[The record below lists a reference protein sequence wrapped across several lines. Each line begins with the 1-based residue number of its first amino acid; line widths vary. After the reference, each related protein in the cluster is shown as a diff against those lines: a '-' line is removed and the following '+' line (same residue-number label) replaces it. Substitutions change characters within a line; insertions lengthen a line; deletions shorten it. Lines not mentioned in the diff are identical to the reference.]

1 MAAPL
6 FVANVA
12 TPAPEDDPH
21 AENEMQ
27 PARIRNAALRVLR
40 RGTSRALPLAEL
52 SRILADEECIT
63 ISPDALAD
71 SLRVDSGIALLERPD
86 PIEALPLAVHE
97 TGAAYREA
105 LKGTSGCWAVVDTGE
120 RPFADEPDTF
130 ELLAAPLLRLWREA
144 EDDRHL
150 RQEVSTALGGLYA
163 MISTLDDAS
172 YDAAIDHALT
182 GDGTA
187 RET

>member
-1 MAAPL
+1 MAAIAVSTYTYL
-6 FVANVA
+6 WRTDIKA
-12 TPAPEDDPH
+12 
-21 AENEMQ
+21 
-27 PARIRNAALRVLR
+27 
-40 RGTSRALPLAEL
+40 
-52 SRILADEECIT
+52 
-63 ISPDALAD
+63 ALAD
-71 SLRVDSGIALLERPD
+71 VARAGFSDV
-86 PIEALPLAVHE
+86 
-97 TGAAYREA
+97 
-105 LKGTSGCWAVVDTGE
+105 
-120 RPFADEPDTF
+120 